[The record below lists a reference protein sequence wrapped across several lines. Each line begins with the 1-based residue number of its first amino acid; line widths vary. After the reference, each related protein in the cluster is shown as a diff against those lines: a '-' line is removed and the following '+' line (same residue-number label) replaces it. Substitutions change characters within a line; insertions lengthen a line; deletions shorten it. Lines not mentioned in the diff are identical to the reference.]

1 MTHLLQWL
9 PVFFYLQIE
18 EATSTDNEVPL
29 TVIGTVGKSAILPV
43 KIPSDDI
50 LTIAWLSSSVLATVA
65 VEENS
70 RIIITDPNYHNRLEI
85 FSKSDYSLQINNLTT
100 KDENCY
106 KGQVTIKSRGPAKVR
121 IQQYHLYVYE
131 ELSKP
136 EVTANFIEFE
146 NGTCKV
152 VMLCSVENEGKNVSY
167 KWISLKDREEVT
179 DHEGPNITVSWR
191 PGESEQNY
199 MCRVTN
205 PVSSQRSE
213 PISSSGLCTGTS
225 SRNYVKLVIGI
236 VIAVALCVAIMIGS
250 IFWKK
255 KRQGFLQYSPNH
267 VQQQEA
273 TTEGTTVYAQVN
285 HPNKEEIKSP
295 NIPDQ
300 KDTLTIY
307 STIQSPKEKKEA
319 TLPEPSTYS
328 QFI

>member
-213 PISSSGLCTGTS
+213 PISSSGLCTG
-225 SRNYVKLVIGI
+225 
-236 VIAVALCVAIMIGS
+236 
-250 IFWKK
+250 
-255 KRQGFLQYSPNH
+255 FLQYSPNH

-307 STIQSPKEKKEA
+307 STIQSPKEEDSEDHLVGQG
-319 TLPEPSTYS
+319 TRHGGPYS
-328 QFI
+328 N